1 MQKTR
6 LKLFFSTAFI
16 LFSASAFSQVSIS
29 GVVSD
34 ETTNVP
40 IPNVKVRVKS
50 SGQGAYSDFEGA
62 YMISANGT
70 DSLVFTSLEYNE
82 KTVAV
87 DGRSTINVSLSPIVQ
102 QVEGVVVTA
111 LGIKRDEK
119 AIGYAVTT
127 LDGDDIR
134 KTNQTNIANS
144 LNGVVAGANVT
155 SSSGTAGA
163 GSRVILRG
171 YASLT
176 GNNEALY
183 VIDGV
188 KVNNDTYGLGGE
200 ESTESVSNSN
210 RGIDINPEDIE
221 SISVLKGGAASALYG
236 IDGANGVILITTK
249 KGKSMEKGTI
259 YANAGSS
266 ITVSQVNKLPELQS
280 TYAQGTAWNSVDL
293 ITPEYYG
300 PETGWSTSW
309 GPRLDELTYDSSVDN
324 PYDQNGAVIL
334 KPNASDPSINAYDNL
349 GDFFTTGIT
358 AKNNFTVG
366 GGNNTATYRLSVSDL
381 RESGIVP
388 LNTFKRTNVNF
399 ASGMNFFDDKL
410 SLSTSVNF
418 INSGG
423 RRIQQGSNLSGIM
436 LGLLRTPAS
445 FDNSNGLDKPWNNSE
460 SFAFADGSQ
469 RNYRGGGGYD
479 NPFWSVANN
488 PFNDNVNRIIGNI
501 QASYEFSKWATLAV
515 NIGLDRYGD
524 RRRQSYA
531 IGSRAFPSG
540 KIVEQ
545 YIDVAQTDAYLTLSG
560 GDYLNEKK
568 TLDLRYTVGVNA
580 FTYESDNLYT
590 VGNGFGFSGFD
601 NLANASAI
609 NSSRTLNRYK
619 SLSGFASVDLG
630 YLSMIYLTL
639 TGRQDYDSR
648 FIVPG
653 KEFKASE
660 IGFGYPSVSTSF
672 VFSELINKDKKDSK
686 LDIAKLRVSWAQVA
700 KAPGFAYATS
710 TIYETS
716 AVQDGWTN
724 GYSFPYQSVSSFL
737 QGNVQ
742 GNTGLVPEK
751 SNEIETGLNF
761 SFFKRRLTMDVAYY
775 HRKTVDAILPAAI
788 SPTTGFTDA
797 VLNTGELTT
806 NGVDVAVAG
815 VIVKKKAV
823 NWKMGV
829 TFTKYKTIV
838 DRLANGLDQL
848 FIAGF
853 TGSGIYHIPGEEFGQ
868 IYGGDYAHTEDG
880 TLVIDGDPTSA
891 TYGYPLADPQL
902 RVIGNPNPDF
912 LLGINN
918 SIEVKRFSISFL
930 FDMKVG
936 GEMWNGTEG
945 ALTFFG
951 MSGITEDRDAPG
963 TTSTV
968 FEGVYG
974 TYDTNGEL
982 VLSGGENTTEV
993 GLNEDWYTGNG
1004 GGFGSVAAPFVQDA
1018 STYRLRNLS
1027 ISYSVPLKSTKHV
1040 KDLNVF
1046 LTGNNLL
1053 LFTPYSGIDP
1063 ETSLVGGNSNG
1074 QGLDYFNMPNTKSVT
1089 VGVNIKL

>member
-1 MQKTR
+1 
-6 LKLFFSTAFI
+6 
-16 LFSASAFSQVSIS
+16 V
-29 GVVSD
+29 
-34 ETTNVP
+34 
-40 IPNVKVRVKS
+40 
-50 SGQGAYSDFEGA
+50 YSDFEGVYA
-62 YMISANGT
+62 ISAKGT
-70 DSLVFTSLEYNE
+70 DSLIFSSLEFGT
-82 KTVAV
+82 KTVGV
-87 DGRSTINVSLSPIVQ
+87 GGRSVIDVGLTPLVQ
-102 QVEGVVVTA
+102 QVDGVVVTA

-119 AIGYAVTT
+119 ALGYAVTT
-127 LDGDDIR
+127 IDGDDIR
-134 KTNQTNIANS
+134 KSNQTNIANS

-155 SSSGTAGA
+155 NSSGAAGA
-163 GSRVILRG
+163 GSRVVLRG

-200 ESTESVSNSN
+200 NSTESVSNSN

-221 SISVLKGGAASALYG
+221 SMSVLKGGAATALYG

-249 KGKSMEKGTI
+249 KGKAMEKGTV

-266 ITVSQVNKLPELQS
+266 ITVSQVNKLPTLQNR
-280 TYAQGTAWNSVDL
+280 YAQGTAWYSADGF
-293 ITPEYYG
+293 TPEYYS
-300 PETGWSTSW
+300 PETGWLTSW
-309 GPRLDELTYDSSVDN
+309 GPSVDELTYDSGTAND
-324 PYDQNGAVIL
+324 YDQNGTVIL
-334 KPNASDPSINAYDNL
+334 KPSASDPSINTYDNL
-349 GDFFTTGIT
+349 GDFFRTGIT

-366 GGNNTATYRLSVSDL
+366 GGNKIATYRLSVSDV
-381 RESGIVP
+381 RQSGIVP

-410 SLSTSVNF
+410 TLNTSVNY

-423 RRIQQGSNLSGIM
+423 RRVQQGSNLSGIM
-436 LGLLRTPAS
+436 LGLLRTPVS
-445 FDNSNGLDKPWNNSE
+445 FDNSNGLDKPWNNPE
-460 SFAFADGSQ
+460 SFEFADGSQ

-479 NPFWSVANN
+479 NPFWSVAKN
-488 PFNDNVNRIIGNI
+488 PFNDNVNRVIGNI
-501 QASYEFSKWATLAV
+501 QASYEFSKWATLGV
-515 NIGLDRYGD
+515 NIGVDKYGD

-531 IGSRAFPSG
+531 VGSRAFPNG

-545 YIDVAQTDAYLTLSG
+545 FVDVSQTDAYLTLTV
-560 GDYLNEKK
+560 GDYLNDDK
-568 TLDLRYTVGVNA
+568 TIDLTYTVGLNA
-580 FTYESDNLYT
+580 FSYSSNNLYT

-601 NLANASAI
+601 NLANASTI
-609 NSSRTLNRYK
+609 NSTRTLNRYK

-630 YLSMIYLTL
+630 YKSMIYLTL

-653 KEFKASE
+653 EDFKASE

-672 VFSELINKDKKDSK
+672 IFSELINKDKKNSK

-710 TIYETS
+710 TVYATT

-724 GYSFPYQSVSSFL
+724 GYSFPYQGVSSFL
-737 QGNVQ
+737 LGNVQ

-761 SFFKRRLTMDVAYY
+761 SFFKRRLTLDVAYY
-775 HRKTVDAILPAAI
+775 YRKTTDAILPAAI

-797 VLNTGELTT
+797 ILNTGELST
-806 NGVDVAVAG
+806 NGVDVAVSG

-823 NWKMGV
+823 QWRMGV
-829 TFTKYKTIV
+829 TFTKYKTVI

-848 FIAGF
+848 FLAGF
-853 TGSGIYHIPGEEFGQ
+853 TGTGIYHIPGEEFGQ
-868 IYGGDYAHTEDG
+868 IYGGDYARTEDG
-880 TLVIDGDPTSA
+880 TLVIDGDPTSP
-891 TYGYPLADPQL
+891 TYGYPLADPEL

-918 SIEVKRFSISFL
+918 TIDIKRFSVSFL

-936 GEMWNGTEG
+936 GDMWNGTEG

-951 MSGITEDRDAPG
+951 MSGLTENRDAPG

-968 FEGVYG
+968 IDGVYG

-982 VLSGGENTTEV
+982 VLSGGSNTTEV

-1004 GGFGSVAAPFVQDA
+1004 GGFGSVASPFVQDA

-1027 ISYSVPLKSTKHV
+1027 VSYSVPLKTTRYV

-1046 LTGNNLL
+1046 VTGNNLL
-1053 LFTPYSGIDP
+1053 LFTPYTGIDP
-1063 ETSLVGGNSNG
+1063 ETSLVGGSSNG
-1074 QGLDYFNMPNTKSVT
+1074 QGLDYFNMPNTRSVT
-1089 VGVNIKL
+1089 FGVNIKL